1 VECRRFPAARYN
13 PVLVTAPVSAELP
26 PGLTA
31 AEAAAIRSAV
41 GEAEGQTGGEIV
53 ALALASA
60 DEYQVAYWKGAALAG
75 LAAATAAALADQV
88 RPLWITRPAWTLL
101 YVGCGLLAGAMAAR
115 YLLPFRRW
123 LCGPALLERRL
134 QQRAREAFLVHSV
147 FTTRDRTGI
156 LVAVSSFERRVVVLA
171 DEGIHSVVPAG
182 TWENLASETAATVR
196 TSGPGAGL
204 LQAVRKAGDLL
215 QHHGLSRRPDDHNEL
230 ADDVRGEF
238 L

>member
-1 VECRRFPAARYN
+1 M
-13 PVLVTAPVSAELP
+13 
-26 PGLTA
+26 TA

-41 GEAEGQTGGEIV
+41 AEAEGQTGGEIV

-60 DEYQVAYWKGAALAG
+60 DEYQVAYWKGAALVG
-75 LAAATAAALADQV
+75 LGTAAAAALVDQA

-115 YLLPFRRW
+115 FVVPFRRW
-123 LCGPALLERRL
+123 LCGPALLDRRL

-156 LVAVSSFERRVVVLA
+156 LVAVSAFERRVVVLA

-182 TWENLASETAATVR
+182 TWEELARETAATVR
-196 TSGPGAGL
+196 KSGPGAGL
-204 LQAVRKAGDLL
+204 LSAVRRAGELL
-215 QHHGLSRRPDDHNEL
+215 KHHGLSRRADDHNEL
-230 ADDVRGEF
+230 TDDVRGDF
-238 L
+238 R